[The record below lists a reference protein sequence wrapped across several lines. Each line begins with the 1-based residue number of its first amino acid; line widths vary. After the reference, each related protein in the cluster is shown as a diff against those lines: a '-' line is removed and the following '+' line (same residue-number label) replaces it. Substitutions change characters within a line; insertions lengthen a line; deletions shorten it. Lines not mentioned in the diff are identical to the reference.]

1 MDLFSKTS
9 IQMSARIRILTK
21 KLIEAKQKKQRDTR
35 THDGRV
41 KDLRKAFEYLK
52 LRAEASGHIYE
63 CSVSKVAKRA
73 NVNDVY
79 LYKDKLK
86 DPSVNKKYHD
96 VRDSIILFIIKF
108 KENRDK
114 ILEESALGEA
124 IKDRNDFEA
133 ERNAAHLA
141 TAKIQQKN
149 LQLENDLDYYKNRQ
163 KETEDNSIAIAHAR
177 LASKVK
183 SSTVL
188 SFTKVKIV
196 CPDDHLI
203 DNGSYDDSNQTKIDN
218 ALTVAKSEL
227 SYNIKNTHIPM
238 RIYMLIGVQ
247 NAGKT
252 QWRDDRKNFYNDRQP
267 IVIDSINLTKAARA
281 DWFLELSDI
290 REETITEK
298 KDIKVCAVYF
308 DVPLLQL
315 QHRNSMRPPEKRID
329 IETLADNFAKLQ
341 APTTAE
347 RFDEIIIVRQ
357 K

>member
-1 MDLFSKTS
+1 MGLFSKTS
-9 IQMSARIRILTK
+9 IQMSVRIHILTK
-21 KLIEAKQKKQRDTR
+21 NLTKANKKNKRDTR
-35 THDGRV
+35 SHDERV
-41 KDLRKAFEYLK
+41 KALYKAFAYLK
-52 LRAEASGHIYE
+52 LRAEATGHIYE
-63 CSVSKVAKRA
+63 CTVKKVAKRA

-79 LYKDKLK
+79 LYTDKLQ

-96 VRDSIILFIIKF
+96 VHNSIVLFIKNF
-108 KENRDK
+108 KKNRDK

-124 IKDRNDFEA
+124 IKECNEFEA

-149 LQLENDLDYYKNRQ
+149 LQLENDLEYYKNRQ
-163 KETEDNSIAIAHAR
+163 REIEDNSIAIAHAR
-177 LASKVK
+177 VASKVDN
-183 SSTVL
+183 SNVL
-188 SFTKVKIV
+188 SFTSAKIV
-196 CPDDHLI
+196 CPDENLI
-203 DNGSYDDSNQTKIDN
+203 NIGSYDYSNQTKIDN
-218 ALTVAKSEL
+218 AWTIAKSEL
-227 SYNIKNTHIPM
+227 STNIKNTHLPM
-238 RIYMLIGVQ
+238 RVYMLIGVQ

-252 QWRDDRKNFYNDRQP
+252 QWRDDRNNYYNDRQP
-267 IVIDSINLTKAARA
+267 IVIDTTNLTKADRS

-290 REETITEK
+290 RQETITDR

-315 QHRNSMRPPEKRID
+315 QHRNNLRPPEKMIN
-329 IETLADNFAKLQ
+329 IETLADNFRKLE